1 VDAGARRRAPD
12 IRIDCKAIARM
23 FLRRSLKVDKSGRAR
38 LEPRF
43 RVEKADA
50 GRFGRRRWEEEM
62 IGKTL

>member
-1 VDAGARRRAPD
+1 
-12 IRIDCKAIARM
+12 M